1 MVFLQSQQYRSHEL
15 SSSTES
21 VAQISRWPKA
31 IRSLG
36 YRNFRLY
43 WTGQII
49 SQVGTWMQIVAQGWV
64 VYNLTDSPLMLG
76 LVSVV
81 ALLPVV
87 PISLLA
93 GVLSDR
99 FSRKKLIMVT
109 EFVLMLQAVIMA
121 VLIWTNLIQVWHV
134 VVLSLVL
141 GAAAAVEQPARLAF
155 VVDVVGKD
163 DLSNAVALNASASN
177 AARIIG
183 PAIAGMIIAAVGEA
197 MCFFINGIS
206 YLAVILALVAIRT
219 IMQPKKSGALRVAG
233 SLKDGF
239 LYLKSSRVLQDL
251 LVIVSFASF
260 LTIPYIALM
269 PVFARDILKVG
280 AEGLGYLLTAVGVGA
295 ILGAVLVANLQSGKR
310 GAWLVTANVL
320 GPIFLIFFCFS
331 RNFELSMGFVVLVGA
346 SNAIRLTL
354 GNSLT
359 QLNTADGYH
368 GRVMSVFNLL
378 FNGLSRVGALVIGG
392 FAEIISLSVVL
403 GISAVISAV
412 LGVIMLFQMPHIRRL
427 P

>member
-1 MVFLQSQQYRSHEL
+1 MSSIPSSLSQ
-15 SSSTES
+15 T
-21 VAQISRWPKA
+21 SRWPKA

-49 SQVGTWMQIVAQGWV
+49 SQVGTWLQIVAQGWV

-76 LVSVV
+76 LVNFA

-99 FSRKKLIMVT
+99 FSRKYLIMISEIVMM
-109 EFVLMLQAVIMA
+109 VQALIMA
-121 VLIWTNLIQVWHV
+121 LLLWLNIIQVWHV
-134 VVLSLVL
+134 IVLSLIL
-141 GAAAAVEQPARLAF
+141 GAASAIEQPARLAF

-163 DLSNAVALNASASN
+163 DLSNAVALNASATN

-183 PAIAGMIIAAVGEA
+183 PAIAGVIIAAIGEA

-206 YLAVILALVAIRT
+206 YLAVILALVAVRI
-219 IMQPKKSGALRVAG
+219 PWKAKEKGALRVAV

-239 LYLKSSRVLQDL
+239 LYLKENRVVQGLL
-251 LVIVSFASF
+251 LVVSLASF

-269 PVFARDILKVG
+269 PVFARDILNVG
-280 AEGLGYLLTAVGVGA
+280 SVGLGYLLTAVGIGA
-295 ILGAVLVANLQSGKR
+295 IIGALLVARQQAGRR
-310 GAWLVTANVL
+310 GEWLMVANFL
-320 GPIFLIFFCFS
+320 GPIFLVGFS
-331 RNFELSMGFVVLVGA
+331 FSSNFTLSLALVVIVGA
-346 SNAIRLTL
+346 FNAVRLTL

-359 QLNTADGYH
+359 QLNTADDYH
-368 GRVMSVFNLL
+368 GRMMSLFNLL
-378 FNGLSRVGALVIGG
+378 FNGMSRVGALVIGG
-392 FAEIISLSVVL
+392 FAEIISVSWAM
-403 GISAVISAV
+403 GISAAISAMIG
-412 LGVIMLFQMPHIRRL
+412 LILLFRMPGVRRL
-427 P
+427 E